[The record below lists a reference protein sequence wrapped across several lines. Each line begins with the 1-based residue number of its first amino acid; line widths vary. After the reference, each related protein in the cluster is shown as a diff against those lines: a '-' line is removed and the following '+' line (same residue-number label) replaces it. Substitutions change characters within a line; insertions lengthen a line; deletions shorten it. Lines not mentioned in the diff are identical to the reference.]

1 MPKSLRCVAW
11 RSTPTE
17 PIPLQ
22 FVKRFADETSR
33 PGNGHRQQH
42 RISFPVATIPGPHEQ
57 CAVYRNVTVEQHKK

>member
-22 FVKRFADETSR
+22 FVKRLADETSR

-42 RISFPVATIPGPHEQ
+42 RI
-57 CAVYRNVTVEQHKK
+57 